1 MEDARYHEQ
10 VPGPLLPGR
19 GNALVLMFEAR
30 DGKLTLVE
38 LDDGRMIRAFNSAYG
53 RDLGEEWEHTTF
65 NCSPVVDG
73 EPTEFVQTSDIVRVI
88 DPATDEILYQR
99 TQS

>member
-1 MEDARYHEQ
+1 MEGARFQEQ

-19 GNALVLMFEAR
+19 GYALVQMLEAR
-30 DGKLTLVE
+30 GGKLTLVE
-38 LDDGRMIRAFNSAYG
+38 LSDGQVIRAFNSAYG

-65 NCSPVVDG
+65 NCSPTVAG
-73 EPTEFVQTSDIVRVI
+73 ETVEFVQTSNIVRVV
-88 DPATDEILYQR
+88 DPATDELLYQR